1 MKQDILR
8 YFNIA
13 EGWFIMF
20 SRIEGEFG
28 IQELQTQAN
37 TDVIQQV
44 PTQNSAPVD
53 FNFRLGEMQYF
64 LQLYNLFNPKLKV
77 DYGIQEKEKDSE
89 DLP

>member
-13 EGWFIMF
+13 DGWFIMF

-37 TDVIQQV
+37 NDVIQQI
-44 PTQNSAPVD
+44 PSKDSAPVD
-53 FNFRLGEMQYF
+53 FAFRLGEMAYF
-64 LQLYNLFNPKLKV
+64 LQLYNLFNPKNKV
-77 DYGIQEKEKDSE
+77 DYELQTESPTQE

>member
-1 MKQDILR
+1 MKQNVLR

-13 EGWFIMF
+13 DGWFIMF

-37 TDVIQQV
+37 DTFIQQI
-44 PTQNSAPVD
+44 PSKESAPCD
-53 FNFRLGEMQYF
+53 FLFRLGEMQYF
-64 LQLYNLFNPKLKV
+64 LQVYSMFNPKTKE
-77 DYGIQEKEKDSE
+77 DYGLQETQKEPE

>member
-1 MKQDILR
+1 MKQDVHR

-28 IQELQTQAN
+28 IQEVQTQAN
-37 TDVIQQV
+37 EDLIQQL
-44 PTQNSAPVD
+44 PSKDSAPVD

-64 LQLYNLFNPKLKV
+64 LQVYSMFNPKFKV
-77 DYGIQEKEKDSE
+77 DYGIQETSQE
-89 DLP
+89 

>member
-1 MKQDILR
+1 MKSDILR

-13 EGWFIMF
+13 DGWFIMF

-28 IQELQTQAN
+28 LQELQTQAN
-37 TDVIQQV
+37 DSFIQQI
-44 PTQNSAPVD
+44 PSKESSPCD

-64 LQLYNLFNPKLKV
+64 LQVYNMFNPKLKV
-77 DYGIQEKEKDSE
+77 DYGIQETQTEQE